1 MNSMQVSIYI
11 FHYSI
16 VNNVYFMGGAVGI
29 KSMEKLKNSLTVV
42 RGKIVN
48 GYSKSDYILH
58 LFRACMGKIPIGR
71 IPLFEVENPEN
82 MTNSKRKKKHRL
94 EMYKQGLRVYN
105 YDLTKVA
112 GGHLTYRENTK
123 EILKM
128 MNYIG

>member
-11 FHYSI
+11 FHYHI
-16 VNNVYFMGGAVGI
+16 VNNVYFMGGTVGI

-71 IPLFEVENPEN
+71 IPLFEIENPEN
-82 MTNSKRKKKHRL
+82 MTERKQKKKDRL
-94 EMYKQGLRVYN
+94 DMHKQDLRVYN
-105 YDLTKVA
+105 YDVTKVA
-112 GGHLTYRENTK
+112 GGHLAYKDNIK
-123 EILKM
+123 EVLEM
-128 MNYIG
+128 MNYDE